1 MASTTISIFIARP
14 PADVFAYMT
23 DMATKVKVIRTDV
36 DSALLRQAIQTSS
49 EAPGRVRSLDR

>member
-1 MASTTISIFIARP
+1 MASTSIARP
-14 PADVFAYMT
+14 PADVFAYMA

-49 EAPGRVRSLDR
+49 EAPGLVRSLDR